1 MVGPTCNS
9 HSQETSALGCNYA
22 LVSAQLGLR
31 QQMEC
36 WHQTLVCQAA
46 QLDVNSLMTGQDGRR
61 YLVLLAACRNHD
73 LFYMAIHQLCCLW
86 SIDRS
91 TVHRLLEPVGALDA
105 IDSAFEELQ
114 NILNNDN
121 LTFAHLCW
129 FANFPWPS
137 QTILDVFPK
146 DAMIV
151 SIVEFLDHFSLSW
164 PRLLQESEYQG
175 QPVLA
180 SELENNLLC
189 PSAMLRYI
197 FFTISCIRLDIG
209 TEPTELALD
218 DNFDTCQ
225 NEEFLGGMGEVRKDI
240 ATEYFN
246 LYHR

>member
-9 HSQETSALGCNYA
+9 YSQETPAPGCNCRYA
-22 LVSAQLGLR
+22 LLGFR

-46 QLDVNSLMTGQDGRR
+46 QLEVNSLTGQDGRR
-61 YLVLLAACRNHD
+61 YLILLAACRNHD
-73 LFYMAIHQLCCLW
+73 MFYMAIHQLCCLW

-114 NILNNDN
+114 NILNNDD

-129 FANFPWPS
+129 FANFPWSS
-137 QTILDVFPK
+137 QTLLEVFPK

-151 SIVEFLDHFSLSW
+151 SIVGFLGHFSLSAA
-164 PRLLQESEYQG
+164 
-175 QPVLA
+175 VLA

-197 FFTISCIRLDIG
+197 FFTISCMRLDIG
-209 TEPTELALD
+209 TGPMELALD
-218 DNFDTCQ
+218 DKVDTCQ
-225 NEEFLGGMGEVRKDI
+225 NEEFLGGMGKVRKDI
-240 ATEYFN
+240 ATEYYN
-246 LYHR
+246 LDHC